1 MESREPYP
9 CIKLS
14 RGKTDSVHVCFVL
27 FIGESKLFLDADQAL
42 PQFFL
47 ELSDMFSS
55 MCGTLRKLKATDGVC
70 AWERSA
76 WILLRLCYNDAHDL
90 VFVVEA
96 HWVSSSRSCENF
108 GLPIA

>member
-1 MESREPYP
+1 MTMESREPYP

-27 FIGESKLFLDADQAL
+27 FIGDSKLFLDADQAL
-42 PQFFL
+42 PHFFL

-70 AWERSA
+70 VCVGKECLDTAAEA
-76 WILLRLCYNDAHDL
+76 LLQ
-90 VFVVEA
+90 
-96 HWVSSSRSCENF
+96 
-108 GLPIA
+108 